1 MGAERGKKGNKFK
14 IFLLYR
20 FVLSYTLIAKQ
31 LEFEND
37 NGKSATT
44 LFSLKMHLD
53 SALECGKFSIN
64 LHLVAGEMLSH

>member
-53 SALECGKFSIN
+53 LPILLLSAENFQSICIW
-64 LHLVAGEMLSH
+64 